1 MADPGTEL
9 IVSIRIEY
17 FAPGT
22 DLFYPCDIFSNP
34 AGFDFLSGH
43 RRKEPDCAVEEIS
56 IGKFDTRIF
65 LACHGM
71 SGKKLLRC
79 LTAKRFL
86 RARHHL
92 SFRASNI
99 GEQGSRR
106 QSSSESLEQCGD
118 RSYGRGE
125 HDDI

>member
-17 FAPGT
+17 FDPGT
-22 DLFYPCDIFSNP
+22 DLFYPCDIFSNS
-34 AGFDFLSGH
+34 AGSDFLSGH
-43 RRKEPDCAVEEIS
+43 RREEPGRASEKIG
-56 IGKFDTRIF
+56 IGKFDTRIL
-65 LACHGM
+65 LAGHRV
-71 SGKKLLRC
+71 SGEKSLRC

-99 GEQGSRR
+99 S
-106 QSSSESLEQCGD
+106 
-118 RSYGRGE
+118 
-125 HDDI
+125 